1 MGRTRFGIY
10 SRILALVV
18 PVYYLYGYQHGET
31 RTDEVQAREIK
42 TWI

>member
-1 MGRTRFGIY
+1 MGMKSFGIY

-18 PVYYLYGYQHGET
+18 PVYYLYDYQYGET
-31 RTDEVQAREIK
+31 RTDEVRAREIK